1 MQMQLTKNNVKCFFQ
16 KSERELSST
25 VSASASSSASTSGS
39 GSKNYWLKR
48 DIVVKIVTK
57 SLGDK

>member
-1 MQMQLTKNNVKCFFQ
+1 MLNGFFQ
-16 KSERELSST
+16 KSERESSST